1 MLRVKTGMGTYWCYG
16 RSLCGLLTHSLKIK
30 KKFGKGSGPED
41 VLTEEFY
48 TCKGVTLR
56 TQQLLTRETILKDI
70 SSSLTF
76 AETHS

>member
-1 MLRVKTGMGTYWCYG
+1 MWTPYPF
-16 RSLCGLLTHSLKIK
+16 IK
-30 KKFGKGSGPED
+30 NKNKFGKGSGPED

-48 TCKGVTLR
+48 TCRGITLR
-56 TQQLLTRETILKDI
+56 TQQLLTRETILKDV